1 MQREEEDNEDLELD
15 IDLGDEIEMALNDAS
30 TQVDTYTGV
39 LKSPG
44 LNTFHLNLMT
54 KDASR

>member
-1 MQREEEDNEDLELD
+1 MEDNEDLELD

-44 LNTFHLNLMT
+44 LNTFHLNLMS
-54 KDASR
+54 KDATR